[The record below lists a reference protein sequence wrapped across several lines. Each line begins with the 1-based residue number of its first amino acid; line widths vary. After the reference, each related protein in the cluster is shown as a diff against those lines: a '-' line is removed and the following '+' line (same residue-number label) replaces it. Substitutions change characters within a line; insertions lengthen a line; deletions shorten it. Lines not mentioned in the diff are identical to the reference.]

1 MLFDSPTPT
10 VCQNLVF
17 NPGRHVYPLTRR
29 FADAN
34 QFRDAFLKAQK
45 DSAHLFQAAD
55 EEEDKEE
62 EEKTAA

>member
-1 MLFDSPTPT
+1 MN
-10 VCQNLVF
+10 V
-17 NPGRHVYPLTRR
+17 

-55 EEEDKEE
+55 EEEEKKDE
-62 EEKTAA
+62 EEKTA